1 MDGHCEGDAATAAV
15 ALWSIALDAAGESED
30 LQSLPADERWR
41 AAQIIVPSV
50 RRRFVRARAGL
61 RRILGAELGIA
72 AHTLALTYG
81 AHGKPALH
89 GYPAL
94 HFNLSHSG
102 ERALLAISTQ
112 GEVGVD
118 LEQLRERAS
127 VLPLAQRFLSEAES
141 AYVAAAHG
149 SARDHAFLRCWTR
162 KEAVLKATGRGIGV
176 DTRVIDVGLVQCA
189 PTLRVAHDPRALL
202 LCDLELGVDWVGAL
216 CLAPVDA
223 GMSTIRIRSAG
234 FSGACAL
241 DRQRAA

>member
-1 MDGHCEGDAATAAV
+1 MDSHYECGAATDAV
-15 ALWSIALDAAGESED
+15 ALWSIALDGAGQAHE

-41 AAQIIVPSV
+41 AAQIMVPTV

-72 AHTLALTYG
+72 AHTLAFTYG
-81 AHGKPALH
+81 EHGKPALH
-89 GYPAL
+89 GYPDL

-118 LEQLRERAS
+118 LEQLRARAA
-127 VLPLAQRFLSEAES
+127 VLPLARRFLSEAES
-141 AYVAAAHG
+141 AYVTAAQG
-149 SARDHAFLRCWTR
+149 RARDHAFLRCWTR

-176 DTRVIDVGLVQCA
+176 DTRAIDVGLLHCA

-202 LCDLELGVDWVGAL
+202 LCDLDLGADWVGAL

-223 GMSTIRIRSAG
+223 GISTIRIRSAG
-234 FSGACAL
+234 VPGASAL
-241 DRQRAA
+241 DRHRAA